1 MKLSLK
7 PIFNFFIAVVSV
19 ITLFTM
25 LLVSCN
31 ETPSPVDRVQSMNEV
46 QLPEGQLQEDAA
58 FLAEFHYEMMLSD
71 KMAKVVMEK
80 SRDTN
85 VTAIAKIILDDHQDI
100 RAQLFS
106 VIDRHG
112 IILPYRL
119 SENAYEKIKELKE
132 EDEVS
137 LNRNYL
143 QYVIEQHQEGR
154 ENADDIIAQTRKT
167 ETILDLARLISA
179 QSKVHEDMAKR
190 YLEKLNDLSDKGYS
204 YGAYSQIK

>member
-7 PIFNFFIAVVSV
+7 PIFNFFIAVLAVMSV
-19 ITLFTM
+19 FTM
-25 LLVSCN
+25 ILVSCN
-31 ETPSPVDRVQSMNEV
+31 DTPQAVERIQSMNEV

-71 KMAKVVMEK
+71 KMAKVVIEK

-85 VTAIAKIILDDHQDI
+85 ITAIAKIILDDHKNI
-100 RAQLFS
+100 RAKLFS
-106 VIDRHG
+106 VVDRHG

-119 SENAYEKIKELKE
+119 SENAYEKITELKE
-132 EDEVS
+132 ENEFS

-143 QYVIEQHQEGR
+143 QYVIDQHQEGR
-154 ENADDIIAQTRKT
+154 ENADAIIAQTRKT
-167 ETILDLARLISA
+167 ETILDLARLITA
-179 QSKVHEDMAKR
+179 QSKIHEDMAKR
-190 YLEKLNDLSDKGYS
+190 YLETLNDLSDKGYS